1 MKFTR
6 APYGHEI
13 QVGDYILRK
22 SMLDAGFRS
31 YRVHRV
37 TPKFAFI
44 RYNEHAE
51 GKFPR
56 TYTEYG
62 FREVPC
68 LDKFPTTEFVVGFS
82 KSEAPKES

>member
-13 QVGDYILRK
+13 QVGDYILRQG
-22 SMLDAGFRS
+22 MLDNGYRP

-44 RYNEHAE
+44 RYNEKSE
-51 GKFPR
+51 GKFHR
-56 TYTEYG
+56 IFTESG

-68 LDKFPTTEFVVGFS
+68 HDKFPTTRYIVGFE
-82 KSEAPKES
+82 KKEV